1 MSERVP
7 LEPARLAHSADGI
20 PCSLAYGDVYHSAGG
35 GYGQAR
41 HVFLAGNDLPQRWR
55 GRPSFSIL
63 ETGFGQGL
71 NFLATWA
78 AWRDDPQRPGRLHFF
93 SLEKHPFPADDLA
106 VLHVDW
112 PELAD
117 LSRELRA
124 RWPVLVPGFHR
135 LHFEGGRISLTLA
148 FGDARDTLPQ
158 IEGRFDAFY
167 LDGFAPSRNPE
178 LWAPE
183 LLGMAARLGAEGAT
197 AATWSVAG
205 TVRRALLQCGFAV
218 EKRPGYAGKRE
229 MLTAR
234 LPQGTATPAG
244 AQPQEAIV
252 IGAGL
257 AGSACAERLA
267 ARGWC
272 VTVIDRRDG
281 PGRETSGNLTG
292 ALLPVL
298 SLDDNRLSRLARA
311 AFLYALRH
319 LHALSEAG
327 LKLPWQACG
336 VLHLARDAVHLENQ
350 RRVVERRRFPVDFV
364 RWVYPDEGSR
374 LVGQPVA
381 GGGWWFPAGA
391 WASPADLCAA
401 NLARHADRIRS
412 LFGTTAASLQQTGE
426 GWIVRDE
433 SGARIAAAPVLI
445 LANGLDVK
453 RFEQSSH
460 LPLRCFRGQVT
471 HLPQHTLPP
480 LHAVVCR
487 EGYVTPAHNGVF
499 CVGASFHAST
509 LAGLRSSDHDDNLK
523 RLARMLPSFPA
534 PEESAGMTGR
544 VGFRPVSPDKLPMAG
559 ALTRADAPRVS
570 SVSELPRWPNLY
582 VAAGYGARG
591 IIWSAL
597 TAELLASRLSGE
609 PSPLEAELCAAMDP
623 GRFILRAQRRP
634 GLPYALAG
642 WGVPDET

>member
-1 MSERVP
+1 MSERPP
-7 LEPARLAHSADGI
+7 LEPAHLAHSAERI
-20 PCSLAYGDVYHSAGG
+20 PYSPAYGDVYHSAGG
-35 GYGQAR
+35 GYGQAC
-41 HVFLAGNDLPQRWR
+41 HVFLAGNDLPRRWR
-55 GRPSFSIL
+55 GRPAFSIL
-63 ETGFGQGL
+63 ETGFGLGL

-93 SLEKHPFPADDLA
+93 SLEKHPFPAGDLA
-106 VLHVDW
+106 VLHAGW
-112 PELAD
+112 PQLAD
-117 LSRELRA
+117 LSRQLRD

-135 LHFEGGRISLTLA
+135 LHFEGGRVTLTLA
-148 FGDARDTLPQ
+148 LGDARDTLPQ

-167 LDGFAPSRNPE
+167 LDGFAPARNPE

-183 LLGMAARLGAEGAT
+183 LLSMAAALGAEDAT

-205 TVRRALLQCGFAV
+205 PVRSALMQAGFAV
-218 EKRPGYAGKRE
+218 EKRPGYAGKRQ

-234 LPQGTATPAG
+234 LVRGSAGPAG
-244 AQPQEAIV
+244 AQPREAIV

-267 ARGWC
+267 DRGWS

-319 LHALSEAG
+319 LCALSKEG
-327 LKLPWQACG
+327 LAVPWQSCG
-336 VLHLARDAVHLENQ
+336 LLHIGRDAVHLENQ
-350 RRVVERRRFPVDFV
+350 RRIVERRRFPPDFV
-364 RWVYPDEGSR
+364 RWVDREEGSR

-381 GGGWWFPAGA
+381 EGGWWFSAGA
-391 WASPADLCAA
+391 WASPADLCSA
-401 NLARHADRIRS
+401 NLARHSGRVRP
-412 LFGTTAASLQQTGE
+412 LFHTTAASLQHTGE
-426 GWIVRDE
+426 SWIVRNE
-433 SGARIAAAPVLI
+433 SGTRIAAAPVLI

-471 HLPQHTLPP
+471 HLPGNDLPS
-480 LHAVVCR
+480 LRAVVCR
-487 EGYVTPAHNGVF
+487 EGYITPARDGVF

-509 LAGLRSSDHDDNLK
+509 LAGLRSCDHDDNLK
-523 RLARMLPSFPA
+523 RLARMLPNFPT
-534 PEESAGMTGR
+534 PQESVGMDGR
-544 VGFRPVSPDKLPMAG
+544 VGFRPVSPDKLPMTG
-559 ALTRADAPRVS
+559 ALTKADAPRVS
-570 SVSELPRWPNLY
+570 SISELPRWPNLH

-609 PSPLEAELCAAMDP
+609 PSPLEAELRAAMDP

-634 GLPYALAG
+634 GLPYAHAG
-642 WGVPDET
+642 WGMPDAT